1 MRHLRQSQA
10 PTAFIDT
17 DCTIDSSRFN
27 SIACYLEDPE
37 AVRFGASPVIP
48 ANAGV
53 RKNGQQLPTRRV
65 GGIWILLNIY
75 FFACGMPLFSNAAW
89 SRLQTGT
96 GIVVAIWDVP

>member
-1 MRHLRQSQA
+1 
-10 PTAFIDT
+10 
-17 DCTIDSSRFN
+17 
-27 SIACYLEDPE
+27 
-37 AVRFGASPVIP
+37 VIP

-96 GIVVAIWDVP
+96 GIVHENISHAVCLFYLVNPVR